1 MTDTQK
7 ALDLLG
13 LPQDMLPFNGQV
25 QTKSMRMLRIYEVYD
40 YTNGKPVLRY
50 EAEFQQPTTQLFGAY
65 PFNLLASYV
74 YHSGFNIIGQ
84 DGDTYKLDKP
94 GKWIMHTAPSSL
106 AGQNVYY
113 SKQQI
118 RIKEQPNGYAMD
130 LLYEPWSTTINN
142 NMTASDMKNPEIGS
156 GIGVFGKIVKK
167 GMDGKPYTA
176 WTSRY
181 AIKPKKPILKSDVLA
196 LTKLTEDEI
205 MEHLKWTF
213 NIVSVSPITHIT
225 SIAMDIEQ
233 LGNDQYK
240 SVFYINGKD
249 AKTYDYRYLTTSFGQ
264 KSQGYMWQWR
274 LYNGNNPAIVD
285 NAYGSTI
292 NIGLNENEDSTIT
305 VKAGNINQWDAKT
318 RVMTYD
324 VTRPEQAE
332 ILAYMEFL
340 PAGGKNENIGQSFN
354 LETQVESLF

>member
-25 QTKSMRMLRIYEVYD
+25 QTKSTRILRIYEVYD
-40 YTNGKPVLRY
+40 YTTGKQVIRY

-74 YHSGFNIIGQ
+74 YHGGFQIIGQ
-84 DGDTYKLDKP
+84 DGDVYKLDKP
-94 GKWIMHTAPSSL
+94 GKWVMHTAPSSL

-113 SKQQI
+113 SNQQI
-118 RIKEQPNGYAMD
+118 RIKAQPNGYAMD

-142 NMTASDMKNPEIGS
+142 NMTASDMVNPEIGS

-181 AIKPKKPILKSDVLA
+181 AIKPKKTIYKSDVLA
-196 LTKLTEDEI
+196 LTKLTEQEI
-205 MEHLKWTF
+205 MERLKWTF
-213 NIVSVSPITHIT
+213 NIVSVDPSKFMT

-233 LGNDQYK
+233 LGNDKFK
-240 SVFYINGKD
+240 SVVYINGKD
-249 AKTYDYRYLTTSFGQ
+249 TKTFDYRYLTTSFGQ
-264 KSQGYMWQWR
+264 KPQGFMWQWR

-305 VKAGNINQWDAKT
+305 VQSGNRNEWNAKT
-318 RVMTYD
+318 RVLTYD